1 MTKRLTDA
9 DPLSDADI
17 DAMKRALIACR
28 AESKGRDRQI
38 FDMLSERPW
47 ARVGRFA
54 AYSCQV
60 TSLRL
65 QPFELAPVNIRNIEA
80 ALQAPD
86 DAAAP
91 ETRHGCCSGCWH
103 LVCRGTSRRRWR
115 RLPGRFSGHLAE

>member
-1 MTKRLTDA
+1 MTSRLTDA

-17 DAMKRALIACR
+17 DALSRAIAITR
-28 AESKGRDRQI
+28 AESKGRARQI

-54 AYSCQV
+54 AYNCQV

-65 QPFELAPVNIRNIEA
+65 QPFELAPLNIRDIEA

-86 DAAAP
+86 GARRTRDAARLLQRMLAL
-91 ETRHGCCSGCWH
+91 G
-103 LVCRGTSRRRWR
+103 LSRYEPTPLEAIAGAFQRSSR
-115 RLPGRFSGHLAE
+115 